1 MGRASWCAA
10 RGAVLALVCVLLA
23 AGVAAGVSGPAVK
36 RDALEG
42 SAPDVHSTAAREPT
56 RTPRAPPSSTKTL
69 VPRADDD
76 DSDAK
81 GGITVTDPPQT
92 ADPSFY
98 KIAAHESVT
107 FGWKFTSLKDTPS
120 KLYVVASCSSNSNTY
135 PIAPSPAGIDGKAT
149 NVTWYPY
156 GYGKSAQANGQPAL
170 VAGKYR
176 LVVYDDRGA
185 GAAIKAGGVFNPNN
199 EVEFSLYYPKAY
211 TPLAGTYRG
220 NPHRSPC

>member
-10 RGAVLALVCVLLA
+10 HRAVLVLVWVVLA
-23 AGVAAGVSGPAVK
+23 AYAAAGASGPAVK
-36 RDALEG
+36 RDALEN
-42 SAPDVHSTAAREPT
+42 SAPDVQATAAREPT
-56 RTPRAPPSSTKTL
+56 RTPRAPPSSTMTL

-76 DSDAK
+76 ADAK

-107 FGWKFTSLKDTPS
+107 FGWQFTSLEETPS

-185 GAAIKAGGVFNPNN
+185 GAAIKPGGVFNPNN

-211 TPLAGTYRG
+211 TPLAGTYRSI
-220 NPHRSPC
+220 PRRSPC